1 MANKAD
7 TSFNAATGPM
17 MMQLER
23 AKRDM
28 KNGRSYKGTSQKAV
42 KRGAPLADGK
52 KSGREYN
59 GTSQK
64 ATHST
69 ITHGTKPRYN
79 PEKNPSG
86 GTGINTKFDDYAP
99 RGYYPTRK
107 GETRVLEPSNG
118 SINVQPR
125 KLKEKG

>member
-7 TSFNAATGPM
+7 TSFNSVARPM
-17 MMQLER
+17 IKQL
-23 AKRDM
+23 
-28 KNGRSYKGTSQKAV
+28 QKAQ
-42 KRGAPLADGK
+42 KQKTSSG
-52 KSGREYN
+52 GREYN

-99 RGYYPTRK
+99 RGYYPTK
-107 GETRVLEPSNG
+107 NGETRVLEPANG
-118 SINVQPR
+118 RINVQPR

>member
-7 TSFNAATGPM
+7 SSFTAVARPM
-17 MMQLER
+17 IMQLTKAQKQ
-23 AKRDM
+23 AKTPSG
-28 KNGRSYKGTSQKAV
+28 GRK
-42 KRGAPLADGK
+42 
-52 KSGREYN
+52 YN

-69 ITHGTKPRYN
+69 VTHGTKPRFN

-99 RGYYPTRK
+99 RGYYPPKK
-107 GETRVLEPSNG
+107 GETRVLESANNR
-118 SINVQPR
+118 INVQPR